1 MKRTVTELAPAKLN
15 LTLRIVGRRP
25 DGYHLLD
32 SIIVPISLYD
42 RVRVSMAPRTH
53 GVRIKTTVHG
63 AATGVPRG
71 QRNLADQAARAFLD
85 ATGQGGDIGLHLDKA
100 IPPAAGLGGGSSDA
114 AAVLR
119 ALWHLSPRGLPRR
132 DLSELAVRLGADVP
146 FFLQCRP
153 ARVRGIG
160 EIVRPYR
167 GRIPQWFVVAVPRRG
182 VSTAAAY
189 ARVQLTKKQGG
200 SRLSPFR
207 YTVSEPANDLEEV
220 VLPER
225 PDIGR
230 LKEYLLDVG
239 ARMTLM
245 SGSGSAVFGV
255 FATQRRATVA
265 ASRLPR
271 SVRTFTARSLA
282 VPAATLRRA
291 GR

>member
-15 LTLRIVGRRP
+15 LTLRIVGRRR
-25 DGYHLLD
+25 DGYHLID
-32 SIIVPISLYD
+32 SVIVPISLYD
-42 RVRVSMAPRTH
+42 RVRVSLVPRTR
-53 GVRIKTTVHG
+53 GVHIRTTVGG
-63 AATGVPRG
+63 ATTGVPRG
-71 QRNLADQAARAFLD
+71 RRNLADRAARAFLD
-85 ATGQGGDIGLHLDKA
+85 ATSQGADVSLHLDKA

-119 ALWHLSPRGLPRR
+119 ALWHLAPRGFPRQS
-132 DLSELAVRLGADVP
+132 LSELAIRLGADVP

-153 ARVRGIG
+153 ARVGGIG

-189 ARVQLTKKQGG
+189 ARVQLTKTQGR

-207 YTVSEPANDLEEV
+207 YAVSDPTNDLEEV
-220 VLPER
+220 VLPKR

-255 FATQRRATVA
+255 FASQRRATAA

-271 SVRTFTARSLA
+271 SVRAFTARPLA

>member
-15 LTLRIVGRRP
+15 LTLRIVGRRR
-25 DGYHLLD
+25 DGYHLID
-32 SIIVPISLYD
+32 SVIVPITLYD
-42 RVRVSMAPRTH
+42 RVRVSMAPRTR
-53 GVRIKTTVHG
+53 GVRIKTTVDG
-63 AATGVPRG
+63 ATAGVPRG
-71 QRNLADQAARAFLD
+71 QRNLADQSARAFLG
-85 ATGQGGDIGLHLDKA
+85 ATGQGADISLHIEKA

-119 ALWHLSPRGLPRR
+119 ALWHLSRRGFPRQR
-132 DLSELAVRLGADVP
+132 LSELALGLGADVP

-160 EIVRPYR
+160 EIIRPYR

-182 VSTAAAY
+182 VSTAIAY
-189 ARVQLTKKQGG
+189 ARVQLTKTQGI

-207 YTVSEPANDLEEV
+207 YTVSDPANDLEEA
-220 VLPER
+220 VLPVR

-230 LKEYLLDVG
+230 LKEYLLDAG
-239 ARMTLM
+239 AKMTLM

-255 FATQRRATVA
+255 FASQRRATAA

-271 SVRTFTARSLA
+271 SVRAFTVKSLA
-282 VPAATLRRA
+282 VPAAALRRA